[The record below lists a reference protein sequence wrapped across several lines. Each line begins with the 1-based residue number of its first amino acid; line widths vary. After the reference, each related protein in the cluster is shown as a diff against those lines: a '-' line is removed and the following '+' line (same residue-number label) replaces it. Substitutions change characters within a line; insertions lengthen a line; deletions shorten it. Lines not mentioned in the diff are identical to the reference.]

1 MKKDAYVRKQ
11 EKQMVY
17 WKKQGE
23 DEKDEADHVLNENED
38 TNNAHHMSDDRNA
51 FDILAWCALTT

>member
-1 MKKDAYVRKQ
+1 MI
-11 EKQMVY
+11 Y